1 VETRE
6 LRYFVAVAEEL
17 NFNRAAERLGIAQPP
32 LSRTIAQLERRL
44 GVTLLE
50 RTSRSV
56 TLTDAGRVLLEE
68 GQAILGSVAS
78 AERRT
83 RRAAMVE
90 PHLVLV
96 LKSGASDELLAKLL
110 ASCAAEPDAVR
121 IDVLLCESQQ
131 QQQLLRE
138 GKADLAL
145 LHRPHDPTAGFDT
158 EEILAEGQ
166 VAILPRSHPLAVRT
180 QVKLEEVIALPDLP
194 MARWPD
200 QNGVYPEGPGVEVH
214 DLTRLFQHIALG
226 RATATLPESSRA
238 HLREDL
244 VAIPIVD
251 APTIT
256 TVLAWSVGS
265 RSRAIANVVRVASR
279 L

>member
-6 LRYFVAVAEEL
+6 LRYFIAVAEEL
-17 NFNRAAERLGIAQPP
+17 SFNRAAQRLGIAQPP

-50 RTSRSV
+50 RTSRRV
-56 TLTDAGRVLLEE
+56 ALTDAGRVLFAE
-68 GQAILGSVAS
+68 GQAILGAVAA

-96 LKSGASDELLAKLL
+96 VKTGASDELLAKLL
-110 ASCAAEPDAVR
+110 ASCAAEPGAVR
-121 IDVLLCESQQ
+121 IDLLLCESQQ
-131 QQQLLRE
+131 QQRLLRAGE
-138 GKADLAL
+138 ADLAL
-145 LHRPHDPTAGFDT
+145 LHRPYDSTSGFDT
-158 EEILAEGQ
+158 EDIAAEGQ

-180 QVKLEEVIALPDLP
+180 HLRMEEITALSDLP

-200 QNGVYPEGPGVEVH
+200 PNGAYPDGPGVEVH

-244 VAIPIVD
+244 VAIPVVD
-251 APTIT
+251 APTVT
-256 TVLAWSVGS
+256 TVLAWPVGS
-265 RSRAIANVVRVASR
+265 RSRAIAHVVRVATR
-279 L
+279 I